1 MEEQNNVIAILDKE
15 DVREFEKYT
24 ERKNSLEELKL
35 ILNSNTRE
43 DLMDKVEKDIG
54 IINNLISQWWNKI
67 EYEYEITVK
76 NSEDVYINNYTGE
89 IILKSI

>member
-67 EYEYEITVK
+67 EYEYEITV
-76 NSEDVYINNYTGE
+76 NAITGKITE
-89 IILKSI
+89 FEVDND